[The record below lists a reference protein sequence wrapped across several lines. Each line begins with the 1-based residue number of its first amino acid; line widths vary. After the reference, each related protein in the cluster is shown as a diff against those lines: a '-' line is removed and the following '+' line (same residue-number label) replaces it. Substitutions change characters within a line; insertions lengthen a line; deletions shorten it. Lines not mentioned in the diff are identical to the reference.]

1 MTLTT
6 AQSDTLRQQL
16 ETMKQRVQSELK
28 QKDPA
33 QFAHLEIGDASI
45 DDTLQ
50 HEAMSQYL
58 HQHAEWEA
66 LQRASARLA
75 ENIADVCKECGESI
89 PFGRLEVEPTAE
101 RCIRCQGELEADDR
115 RLHLNTH
122 SSM

>member
-1 MTLTT
+1 MTLTS
-6 AQSDTLRQQL
+6 AQYD
-16 ETMKQRVQSELK
+16 VLK
-28 QKDPA
+28 QKLDATKRRIQEELKHRDPA
-33 QFAHLEIGDASI
+33 QFAHIEIGDASI

-66 LQRASARLA
+66 VQRASARMA
-75 ENIADVCKECGESI
+75 ENIADVCKECGETI
-89 PFGRLEVEPTAE
+89 PFARLEVEPTAE